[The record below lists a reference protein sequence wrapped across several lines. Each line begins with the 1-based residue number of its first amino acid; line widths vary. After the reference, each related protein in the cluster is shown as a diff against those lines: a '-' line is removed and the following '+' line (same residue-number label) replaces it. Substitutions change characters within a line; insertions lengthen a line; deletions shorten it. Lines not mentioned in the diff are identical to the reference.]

1 MTTFSLV
8 NRLLLIALLFTV
20 AAAQSRARA
29 QSAVDRPK
37 AKLGLAGHCSVCL
50 NEMKQWVK
58 GDANHSVV
66 YDGREYR
73 FPSAKELKMFQERP
87 DKYVPVLH
95 GDDVVEFAERNRRV
109 PGSLNQGVRH
119 NGRIYLFADARNK
132 QIFQT
137 ELERYAD
144 ADLALAGNCAVCSA
158 EMKKAVPGKSEFTAH
173 YDGLRYQF
181 PSEKERAMFQKNP
194 AKYVAAAARV
204 ALKDTG
210 KASQVSIEGTTA
222 CAGCQYGVGPLGAP
236 DEMGLAI
243 DSADGKVYIV
253 EDAHNRYAKVYQDR
267 FDGLSVRLTGSV
279 IKQDGKFRWVRP
291 TRLELVTN

>member
-8 NRLLLIALLFTV
+8 RRLLLIALLLS
-20 AAAQSRARA
+20 AAAQSRAWA
-29 QSAVDRPK
+29 QSAIDRPK
-37 AKLGLAGHCSVCL
+37 AKLALAGHCTVCL
-50 NEMKQWVK
+50 HEMKQWVK
-58 GDANHSVV
+58 GDLRHSIV

-109 PGSLNQGVRH
+109 PGNLNHGLRH
-119 NGRIYLFADARNK
+119 QGRIYLFADARNK
-132 QIFQT
+132 EVFQKAQA
-137 ELERYAD
+137 RYAD
-144 ADLALAGNCAVCSA
+144 VDLALGGDCAVCLA
-158 EMKKAVPGKSEFTAH
+158 EMGKAAPGKTQFTAH

-181 PSEKERAMFQKNP
+181 PSEKERALFQKDP
-194 AKYVAAAARV
+194 ARYVAAAARM
-204 ALKDTG
+204 ASKDPG
-210 KASQVSIEGTTA
+210 KASPVTVEGTTA

-253 EDAHNRYAKVYQDR
+253 EDAHRSYAQLYQDR
-267 FDGLSVRLTGSV
+267 FDGLPVRLTGSV
-279 IKQDGKFRWVRP
+279 IKQDGKFRWVKP
-291 TRLELVTN
+291 ARLELVRK